1 MMRNRERA
9 MLEDVANKL
18 NDSAD
23 IVATLLEGR
32 DDEEGGVS
40 YDLRILYTGLLGMVD
55 DVDEISYE
63 L

>member
-1 MMRNRERA
+1 MRNRERA

>member
-32 DDEEGGVS
+32 DDEEGGIS